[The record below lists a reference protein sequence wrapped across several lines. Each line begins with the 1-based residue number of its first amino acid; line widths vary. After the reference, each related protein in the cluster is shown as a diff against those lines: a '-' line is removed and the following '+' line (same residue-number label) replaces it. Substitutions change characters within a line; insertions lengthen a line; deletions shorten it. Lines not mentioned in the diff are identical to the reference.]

1 GGMGQASLAGVVD
14 YAVGADGVYGE
25 AVDAVARDGGGHVE
39 VRELTRRHR
48 AERRQRRP
56 VDRRLR
62 VPRHRQLVPAAVRYR
77 VDAPARDAPGVGH
90 VGDLELQV
98 GAGDVARADA
108 AHADAEEGMLHAGGT
123 RIRGDAVVHE
133 DLRFGPE
140 VR

>member
-1 GGMGQASLAGVVD
+1 MGQASLAGVVD

-77 VDAPARDAPGVGH
+77 VDAAARDALGVRI
-90 VGDLELQV
+90 VSESCSQ
-98 GAGDVARADA
+98 GAEGDVARADA
-108 AHADAEEGMLHAGGT
+108 RQADAEEGM
-123 RIRGDAVVHE
+123 
-133 DLRFGPE
+133 
-140 VR
+140 